1 MKTGKPIALVAC
13 DKFKGSLDAIQACS
27 AVQRGLGDAWQVDLC
42 PVADG
47 GEGFVATMVAAL
59 RGTMVRARCADP
71 LGRDVIAD
79 YGIVEQGG
87 QSTAFIEMAAASGLW
102 RIDPAERDIGR
113 ASTFGTGQLI
123 VDAIRKHAV
132 SKIIIG
138 LGGSA
143 TNDGGACLAAA
154 LGVNFLT
161 ARGPLEV
168 VNPRTLRDL
177 VAVDFSRR
185 IALPEIIAACDVD
198 NPLLGPNGA
207 SAVYGP
213 QKGAT
218 AEDALW
224 LDEMLG
230 NIVALTKGETQAF
243 TAGAGAA
250 GGLGFGLMRFADARL
265 QPGFELVAA
274 ALRLP
279 DRIAAADLIITGEGS
294 LDDQSLSGK
303 GPVAIARLC
312 AEHGKPC
319 VAVAGKVSA
328 AVEKAGIFADV
339 ATVAPCGISQ
349 EESMARAGELLETAV
364 RDRASRWG
372 MIVRSV

>member
-1 MKTGKPIALVAC
+1 MKTGKPMALVAC

-59 RGTMVRARCADP
+59 RGTMVRACCDDP
-71 LGRDVIAD
+71 LGREVLAD

-143 TNDGGACLAAA
+143 TNDGGAGLAAA

-168 VNPRTLRDL
+168 VNPRTLRDV

-218 AEDALW
+218 AEDVIW

-230 NIVALTKGETQAF
+230 NIVALTNGETQAF

-279 DRIAAADLIITGEGS
+279 DRIAAADLVITGEGS

-372 MIVRSV
+372 MIVRSD

>member
-1 MKTGKPIALVAC
+1 MALVAC

-47 GEGFVATMVAAL
+47 GEGFVATMVAAMN
-59 RGTMVRARCADP
+59 GTMVRAHCADP
-71 LGRDVIAD
+71 LGRDVLAD

-123 VDAIRKHAV
+123 VDAIHRHAV

-143 TNDGGACLAAA
+143 TNDGGAGLAAA

-168 VNPRTLRDL
+168 VNPRTLRDV

-218 AEDALW
+218 AEDVLW

-230 NIVALTKGETQAF
+230 NIVALTNGETQAF

-279 DRIAAADLIITGEGS
+279 DRIAAADLVITGEGS
-294 LDDQSLSGK
+294 LDDQSLAGK

-339 ATVAPCGISQ
+339 AAIAPCGISQ

-364 RDRASRWG
+364 RDRVSRWG

>member
-1 MKTGKPIALVAC
+1 MALVAC

-47 GEGFVATMVAAL
+47 GEGFVATMVTAL
-59 RGTMVRARCADP
+59 RGTMVRACCDDP
-71 LGRDVIAD
+71 LGREVLAD

-143 TNDGGACLAAA
+143 TNDGGAGLAAA

-168 VNPRTLRDL
+168 VNPRTLRDV

-218 AEDALW
+218 AEDVIW

-230 NIVALTKGETQAF
+230 NIVVLTNGETQAF

-319 VAVAGKVSA
+319 VAVAGKASA

-339 ATVAPCGISQ
+339 ATIAPCGISQ

-364 RDRASRWG
+364 RDRVSRWG

>member
-1 MKTGKPIALVAC
+1 MALVAC

-87 QSTAFIEMAAASGLW
+87 QSTAFIEMAAASGMW
-102 RIDPAERDIGR
+102 RIDPAERDIGC

-132 SKIIIG
+132 TKIIIG

-143 TNDGGACLAAA
+143 TNDGGAGLAAA

-168 VNPRTLRDL
+168 VNPRTLRDV

-218 AEDALW
+218 AEDVIW

-230 NIVALTKGETQAF
+230 NIVALTKGEAQAF

-274 ALRLP
+274 ALRLR
-279 DRIAAADLIITGEGS
+279 DRIAAADLVITGEGS

-372 MIVRSV
+372 MIVRSD

>member
-1 MKTGKPIALVAC
+1 MKSGKPIALVAC

-27 AVQRGLGDAWQVDLC
+27 AVQRGLGEAWQVDLC

-47 GEGFVATMVAAL
+47 GEGFVSTMVAAMN
-59 RGTMVRARCADP
+59 GTLVRACCDDP
-71 LGRDVIAD
+71 LGREVLAD
-79 YGIVEQGG
+79 YGLVEENG
-87 QSTAFIEMAAASGLW
+87 QTTALIEMAAASGLW
-102 RIDPAERDIGR
+102 RIDPAERDIVC
-113 ASTFGTGQLI
+113 ASTFGTGQLM
-123 VDAIRKHAV
+123 VDAIHRHAV
-132 SKIIIG
+132 AKIIIG

-143 TNDGGACLAAA
+143 TNDGGAGLAAA
-154 LGVNFLT
+154 LGVKFLT
-161 ARGPLEV
+161 ARGPLDR
-168 VNPRTLRDL
+168 VNPRTLRDVVSIDL
-177 VAVDFSRR
+177 SQR

-198 NPLLGPNGA
+198 NPLLGPRGA

-218 AEDALW
+218 AEDVIW
-224 LDEMLG
+224 LDEILG
-230 NIVALTKGETQAF
+230 NIVALTKGETQAC

-274 ALRLP
+274 ALRLR
-279 DRIAAADLIITGEGS
+279 DRIAAADLVITGEGS
-294 LDDQSLSGK
+294 LDEQSLSGK

-312 AEHGKPC
+312 SEHGKPC

-339 ATVAPCGISQ
+339 AVIAPCGISQ
-349 EESMARAGELLETAV
+349 EESMAQAGELLETAV
-364 RDRASRWG
+364 RNRETRWG
-372 MIVRSV
+372 TIVRSD

>member
-1 MKTGKPIALVAC
+1 MALVAC

-47 GEGFVATMVAAL
+47 GEGFVSTMVAAMN
-59 RGTMVRARCADP
+59 GTMVRAHCADP
-71 LGRDVIAD
+71 LGRDVLAD

-87 QSTAFIEMAAASGLW
+87 QSTAFIEMAAASGMW
-102 RIDPAERDIGR
+102 RIDPAERDIGC

-132 SKIIIG
+132 TKIIIG

-143 TNDGGACLAAA
+143 TNDGGAGLAAA

-168 VNPRTLRDL
+168 VNPRTLRDV

-218 AEDALW
+218 AEDVIW

-230 NIVALTKGETQAF
+230 NIVALTKGKAQAF

-274 ALRLP
+274 ALRLR
-279 DRIAAADLIITGEGS
+279 DRIAAADLVITGEGS

-372 MIVRSV
+372 MIVRSD

>member
-47 GEGFVATMVAAL
+47 GEGFVATMVTAL

-71 LGRDVIAD
+71 LGREVLAD

-132 SKIIIG
+132 TKIIIG

-143 TNDGGACLAAA
+143 TNDGGAGLAAA

-168 VNPRTLRDL
+168 VNPRTLRDV

-213 QKGAT
+213 QKGVT
-218 AEDALW
+218 AEDVLW

-230 NIVALTKGETQAF
+230 NIVALTNGETQAF

-279 DRIAAADLIITGEGS
+279 DRIAAADLVITGEGS
-294 LDDQSLSGK
+294 LDDQSLAGK

-339 ATVAPCGISQ
+339 AAIAPCGISQ

-364 RDRASRWG
+364 RDRVSRWG